1 MPLLIN
7 LCPPQLRTGS
17 ERLLGVVNRLSSA
30 LMSNQVPGKASTTLT
45 TGSLTLSVAK
55 VVGADIDQ
63 AFTVAGQQEETQA
76 EVSLTEEIP
85 VGEQAEVGVQ
95 VVA

>member
-63 AFTVAGQQEETQA
+63 AFTVAGQQEA